1 MTSAFLFK
9 LLILF
14 VLLLIILSLSS
25 GIVFLIKDKGESNR
39 TVQSLT
45 VRIVLSMALFILL
58 FIGFKYDLIQPH
70 GLYPEPA
77 QNPPQ

>member
-70 GLYPEPA
+70 GLYPEPV
-77 QNPPQ
+77 QNAPH